1 MLEKKKTPAKT
12 YTITIIPEDGS
23 ETKGYTNV
31 TREQVV
37 GAVATGVVLIGIVVF
52 LLIAF
57 TPIRRLVPGYGSA
70 KEYEKSIVQTQLRL
84 DSLTSQLVKLDAY
97 NRRLKGVL
105 GIAGQSNDSNLAMSA
120 APAGK
125 VMPALKA
132 EKEVPKAAVS
142 IAKVPDPVGQAPSN
156 MQKYPAFVGSI
167 VRGSISQDFMPEKSH
182 YGIDIATAVNEPI
195 GAIADGTVL
204 FADWT
209 YDYGYTVVIDHGG
222 LISFYKHCNQTFVRE
237 GARVRRGEVIAL
249 AGNTG
254 HETTGAHLHMEIWKN
269 GVPQNPAEYLD
280 KNK

>member
-31 TREQVV
+31 TKEQVAGVIAV
-37 GAVATGVVLIGIVVF
+37 GALLIGVIVF

-57 TPIRRLVPGYGSA
+57 TPIHRLIPGFGLS
-70 KEYEKSIVQTQLRL
+70 KEYEKGIALTQRRL
-84 DSLTSQLVKLDAY
+84 DSLTTQLIKLDAY

-105 GIAGQSNDSNLAMSA
+105 GIAGQANDSSNVAL
-120 APAGK
+120 PELPDAGK
-125 VMPALKA
+125 ASPAPKA
-132 EKEVPKAAVS
+132 EKEVLKAAVT

-156 MQKYPAFVGSI
+156 TQKYPSFVGSI
-167 VRGSISQDFMPEKSH
+167 VRGTISQGFMPEKSH

-280 KNK
+280 K